1 MTPRKYEWPKPQAIL
16 SNCVPLKA
24 VFTEEYS
31 THRSAKVKY
40 PNDRTVGLDL
50 PPNNMEIAMQDYV
63 EELLDA
69 AFEEFEDDDWADDY
83 SDV

>member
-1 MTPRKYEWPKPQAIL
+1 LQREGEIPARE
-16 SNCVPLKA
+16 
-24 VFTEEYS
+24 
-31 THRSAKVKY
+31 
-40 PNDRTVGLDL
+40 TVDLDL